1 MKEILKKDLLAKL
14 NESSLEMDEM
24 SKYNPGREE
33 KNPWDETPE
42 ERAERQRFERRSVVK
57 SYRFEKPP
65 VGTKPEDMPP
75 VDVFIYNPSKEP
87 TGRKTAVV
95 PAGLVPIT
103 EEEFA
108 AQNPKFY
115 EWAKKEMEGGLHLV
129 SVKKVQHDPLQAGKA
144 KPSPQ
149 ALRLR
154 QQTGLD
160 FGEKEET
167 SIPERERIL
176 RYTFN
181 PIVRNYLI
189 NDSINNKLI
198 ESGFPPL
205 KMPDQMFKGQKAA
218 IDRHSNISNQA
229 IEFGGH
235 NYDFYLSIAD
245 FAKAN
250 EDRLYGDSPSVDIL
264 TTHMPR
270 QYNMGANWDAL
281 RPTENM
287 DINYKNDPLTA
298 LLKLPKRGYR
308 PEDRDIAVGSSISI
322 KGKLRQN
329 DNGLTYEW
337 TVDFSTKLGKKLRD
351 EIRIAGNNRQED
363 KHFTCSE
370 TSQTFPTE
378 WKKDEEG
385 KEVYKVIVERP
396 EVQNAIVD
404 CLRKVANDILNMD
417 VTEELESRS
426 VVDRSDITK
435 RMNEGTVNK
444 LVTDIINKIKKK

>member
-14 NESSLEMDEM
+14 NESSIEMDEM

-65 VGTKPEDMPP
+65 VGTKQEDMPP

-95 PAGLVPIT
+95 PSGLVPIT

-108 AQNPKFY
+108 SQNPKFY

-129 SVKKVQHDPLQAGKA
+129 NVKKVQHDPLQAGKA
-144 KPSPQ
+144 TPSPQ
-149 ALRLR
+149 AIRLR

-160 FGEKEET
+160 FGEKEGT

-181 PIVRNYLI
+181 PLVREYLI
-189 NDSINNKLI
+189 TDGVNTKLI

-205 KMPDQMFKGQKAA
+205 KMPDQMFKGQKAS
-218 IDRHSNISNQA
+218 IDRHSKISNQG

-250 EDRLYGDSPSVDIL
+250 EDRLYNESPSVDIL

-287 DINYKNDPLTA
+287 DTNYKNDPLTA

-308 PEDRDIAVGSSISI
+308 PEDRDIAVGTSISI
-322 KGKLRQN
+322 KGKLSQS
-329 DNGLTYEW
+329 DNGLSYEW
-337 TVDFSTKLGKKLRD
+337 TVDFSTQLGKKLRD
-351 EIRIAGNNRQED
+351 EMRVAGNNRQQD
-363 KHFTCSE
+363 KNFTCSE
-370 TSQTFPTE
+370 TSETFSSE
-378 WKKDEEG
+378 WTKDNEG
-385 KEVYKVIVERP
+385 RSVYKSIVERP
-396 EVQNAIVD
+396 EVRQAFID
-404 CLRKVANDILNMD
+404 CLKKVSNDILNMD

-435 RMNEGTVNK
+435 RMNE
-444 LVTDIINKIKKK
+444 NKIAQLVIDAIKNMNK